1 MGPGHIKQ
9 VTNDGPAATDGW
21 NVGIASAV
29 FGQRFHKLY
38 QHQGNEDGYQD
49 EGQHLASFDLESE
62 EGKYLDQRLYTIGKR
77 HQLKEKI
84 FKNVIVG
91 SFLLAYFP

>member
-38 QHQGNEDGYQD
+38 QHQGNEDGNQD
-49 EGQHLASFDLESE
+49 EGQHLASLDLESE
-62 EGKYLDQRLYTIGKR
+62 EGKYLDQRLSTIGKR

-91 SFLLAYFP
+91 SFLLVYFP